1 MIKIT
6 EKEKEA
12 VSSLSPFERYKYF
25 IKRVADIELMYSL
38 KSPEGNWAI
47 SEVETSKLFPLW
59 SAKEFAEQC
68 LTSGWAGFG
77 VEEIDMDVFEDELLD
92 FIHSQGYLLNVF
104 PVGAST
110 GFVVDI
116 VEFAKDLS
124 EEMKNY

>member
-6 EKEKEA
+6 DKEA
-12 VSSLSPFERYKYF
+12 VSSLLPFERYKYF
-25 IKRVADIELMYSL
+25 IKRVADTELMYSL

-47 SEVETSKLFPLW
+47 SEVEAAKLFPLW
-59 SAKEFAEQC
+59 SASEFAEQC
-68 LTSGWAGFG
+68 SVSGWVGFK
-77 VEEIDMDVFEDELLD
+77 VEKIDMDAFEEELLD
-92 FIHSQGYLLNVF
+92 FIHSQGYFLNIF
-104 PVGAST
+104 PVGDNT

>member
-12 VSSLSPFERYKYF
+12 VSSLPPFERYKYF
-25 IKRVADIELMYSL
+25 IKRVADTELMYSL
-38 KSPEGNWAI
+38 KSLEGNWAI

-68 LTSGWAGFG
+68 LVSGWAGFE

-116 VEFAKDLS
+116 NEFAKDLS